1 MTMLKKLHHMI
12 DEGIS
17 NRVYIAIEGKTLEDL
32 KLFCSFL
39 YRNFKKFEYYDKMLP
54 TLNQPGQ
61 LYGTTKIASSTT
73 LQILQ

>member
-1 MTMLKKLHHMI
+1 MF

-32 KLFCSFL
+32 QLFCSFL

-54 TLNQPGQ
+54 TSNQPGQ
-61 LYGTTKIASSTT
+61 LYGNTKIHKFDNTPVDYYSR
-73 LQILQ
+73 